1 MRKRAKR
8 RNRLVYS
15 LLDNHQHVTTKNR
28 DTSVELIQ
36 YDKDAASRTKLDS
49 HTDIRREIDPTKVNW
64 FKVTGIADVE
74 YVSAVCKNFGLH
86 SFDVRDLLTEPHI
99 VKVVLYDD
107 VTFALVSGY
116 HYSADGELE
125 DEQMAFILGDNFVI
139 SFKETDLP
147 VFRDVEKL
155 IADNNLTLRRKGAD
169 FLLYTLLSTVNTMN
183 NEMILKSEDQLFQI
197 EDQLIMQNETI
208 DVLHFLHAKRITH
221 MQLKRFMS
229 SFREEYINFFN
240 NDNDLIKSENLVY
253 FENLDDKLR
262 TTSNNLDNFQ
272 ESLLSLL
279 DLYYNN
285 NNNLKMNEIMK
296 RLTVVSTIF
305 IPLTFLVGVWGM
317 NFEVMPELSWKY
329 GYLVAWG
336 IFIFVVII
344 VSIFLRKKSGSNYSI
359 WLLIVLKLSTNC
371 LQEQVLSQKSFL

>member
-8 RNRLVYS
+8 RNRLI
-15 LLDNHQHVTTKNR
+15 DNTLQKDTKIENCTLQ
-28 DTSVELIQ
+28 TSVELVQ
-36 YDKDAASRTKLDS
+36 YDKESIA
-49 HTDIRREIDPTKVNW
+49 RRVLSPHADLHKEINPDKVNW

-74 YVSAVCKNFGLH
+74 YVSTVCKSFGLH

-107 VTFALVSGY
+107 VTFSLVSGY
-116 HYSADGELE
+116 HYNADGELE
-125 DEQMAFILGDNFVI
+125 DEQMAFILGENFII

-147 VFRDVEKL
+147 VFKDVERL
-155 IADNNLTLRRKGAD
+155 IVDNNLTLRRKGAD
-169 FLLYTLLSTVNTMN
+169 FLLYALLNTVNTMN
-183 NEMILKSEDQLFQI
+183 NEMILKSEDQLFQV
-197 EDQLIMQNETI
+197 EDQLIMQKETI
-208 DVLHFLHAKRITH
+208 DVLHFLHSKRITH
-221 MQLKRFMS
+221 MQLKRFLS
-229 SFREEYINFFN
+229 SFREEHN
-240 NDNDLIKSENLVY
+240 NLLDNSNKLVNEENLVY

-285 NNNLKMNEIMK
+285 NNLKMNDVMK

-317 NFEVMPELSWKY
+317 NFKVMPELDWEY

-336 IFIFVVII
+336 IFIAVVVIM
-344 VSIFLRKKSGSNYSI
+344 SILLRKKK
-359 WLLIVLKLSTNC
+359 W
-371 LQEQVLSQKSFL
+371 F

>member
-28 DTSVELIQ
+28 NTSVELIQ
-36 YDKDAASRTKLDS
+36 YDKDTVSRTKLDS
-49 HTDIRREIDPTKVNW
+49 HADIRKEIDPTKVNW

-285 NNNLKMNEIMK
+285 NNLKMNEIMK

-344 VSIFLRKKSGSNYSI
+344 VSIFLRKKK
-359 WLLIVLKLSTNC
+359 W
-371 LQEQVLSQKSFL
+371 F

>member
-8 RNRLVYS
+8 RNRLVNS
-15 LLDNHQHVTTKNR
+15 LLDERMHEASKNKN
-28 DTSVELIQ
+28 TSVELIQ
-36 YDKDAASRTKLDS
+36 YDKDGVSHNVLAS
-49 HTDIRREIDPTKVNW
+49 HADIRKEIDTNKVNW

-74 YVSAVCKNFGLH
+74 YVRAVCKNFGLH

-116 HYSADGELE
+116 HHNADGELE

-139 SFKETDLP
+139 SFKETNLP
-147 VFRDVEKL
+147 VFKDVEKL
-155 IADNNLTLRRKGAD
+155 IVENNLTLRRKGAD
-169 FLLYTLLSTVNTMN
+169 FLLYTLLSAVNTMN

-208 DVLHFLHAKRITH
+208 DVLHFLHSKRITH
-221 MQLKRFMS
+221 MQLKRFIS
-229 SFREEYINFFN
+229 SFREEYNNFYN
-240 NDNDLIKSENLVY
+240 NDNKLVKDENLVY

-285 NNNLKMNEIMK
+285 NNLKMNEIMK

-317 NFEVMPELSWKY
+317 NFKIMPELEWEY

-336 IFIFVVII
+336 IFLAVVITT
-344 VSIFLRKKSGSNYSI
+344 SIFLRKKR
-359 WLLIVLKLSTNC
+359 W
-371 LQEQVLSQKSFL
+371 F